1 MPFSTEKLLRK
12 AWFPLLLWPLVC
24 KANKHW
30 INKILEPSLIIGH
43 LRKNSARF
51 DLFNAQFVQN
61 LNPQNYFNVY
71 GSSYELEWSE
81 KNNTEP
87 SYFNDDTDLIIETGT
102 SGFINEVL
110 SPTSGLTLS
119 TKCCCQKYWRKKVKI
134 DRERFYSS
142 DQLHVYKT
150 TKTDLLDNTFYLF
163 KTKLN
168 LRDRY
173 SFYFEYNKSSPK

>member
-1 MPFSTEKLLRK
+1 LDLQK
-12 AWFPLLLWPLVC
+12 
-24 KANKHW
+24 N
-30 INKILEPSLIIGH
+30 
-43 LRKNSARF
+43 NSARF

-71 GSSYELEWSE
+71 GSSYRALNEIG
-81 KNNTEP
+81 KIYNTEP

-119 TKCCCQKYWRKKVKI
+119 TKDYAAVKVKKVRLTENDFI
-134 DRERFYSS
+134 LATSYTFT
-142 DQLHVYKT
+142 KT

-163 KTKLN
+163 KTKIESAGSL
-168 LRDRY
+168 L
-173 SFYFEYNKSSPK
+173 SFRIQIKFKIKKENISSSI